1 MSNTKFHQIVNLVK
15 SLYPNKDFI
24 PLHEPKFIGNEK
36 KFVIDAIDSTFVS
49 SVGAYVDLFEKQMAI
64 AAGTKYAV
72 ATVNGTSALHMCLLL
87 DGVNSEDEVITQA
100 LTFIATSNAIS
111 YIGSKPIFIDIDED
125 TLGLSPKKLRSF
137 LEKNAEKRDDG
148 FTYNKSSQ
156 KRIKSCVPM
165 HTFGLPCRI
174 DEIVEICSDWN
185 ITVIED
191 SAESIGSYYK
201 GKPTG
206 SFGKMGAFS
215 FNGNKIITSGGGGAI
230 VTNHEDIAKLAKH
243 LTTQA
248 KIAHRWE
255 FKHDLVGFNYR
266 MPNINAALLCAQ
278 LENLETFIKNKREL
292 ASIYKENFDAIGK
305 VFIQEIE
312 NAQSNYW
319 LNVIKFENRTERDE
333 FLEFSNNSGVMTR
346 PCWTLMNKLS
356 MFSACEND
364 GLELSNYME
373 DRLVNIP
380 SSVR

>member
-1 MSNTKFHQIVNLVK
+1 LTPCILGDKKGNTCKK
-15 SLYPNKDFI
+15 
-24 PLHEPKFIGNEK
+24 K
-36 KFVIDAIDSTFVS
+36 KFVIDAIESTFVS
-49 SVGAYVDLFEKQMAI
+49 SVGAYVDLFEKQMASV
-64 AAGTKYAV
+64 AGTKYAV

-87 DGVNSEDEVITQA
+87 DGVISEDEVITQA

-111 YIGSKPIFIDIDED
+111 YLGSKPIFIDIDED
-125 TLGLSPKKLRSF
+125 SLGMSPTKLKSF
-137 LEKNAEKRDDG
+137 LEKNAEKRADG

-156 KRIKSCVPM
+156 RIKSCVPM

-185 ITVIED
+185 ISVIED

-201 GKPTG
+201 GRPTG

-255 FKHDLVGFNYR
+255 FKHNFIGFNYR
-266 MPNINAALLCAQ
+266 MPNLNAALLCAQ
-278 LENLETFIKNKREL
+278 LECLESFVKNKREL
-292 ASIYKENFDAIGK
+292 ASIYKEKFETIGIE
-305 VFIQEIE
+305 FIQEIE
-312 NAQSNYW
+312 NAKSNYW
-319 LNVIKFENRTERDE
+319 LNVIKLGDRKERDE

-346 PCWTLMNKLS
+346 PCWTLMNKLP
-356 MFSACEND
+356 MFSSCEHD
-364 GLELSNYME
+364 GLEVSNNME

-380 SSVR
+380 SSVRL